1 MMSLVANNIT
11 NIKYNKSMNIDK
23 LFYQFIVIEYRD
35 VKHGSKNK

>member
-23 LFYQFIVIEYRD
+23 LFYQFIVIGYRD